1 MSWHNE
7 VFSEMGWFEELRQR
21 KIERGDICGGCGEWP
36 EFCCCEKSCLA
47 SISGL
52 CLAITQNNQYCEPE
66 CEIRDTM
73 DGTEQKESGV

>member
-1 MSWHNE
+1 MNWHNE

-36 EFCCCEKSCLA
+36 EFCGCEESCKS

-52 CLAITQNNQYCEPE
+52 CLAVTHNLPYCYPE
-66 CEIRDTM
+66 CVKM
-73 DGTEQKESGV
+73 DGSEHEESGV